1 MEKLRFCVLAFS
13 LLEFYVTAR
22 EEYMSALG
30 DPGMRRDSLRVAIEA
45 WNQCNEVGEEAA
57 GYGSPRMADCF
68 DLGVSN
74 GSFGGINASNADV
87 YAAKKEIYLGDKC
100 QVQDNPRPWQFWMI
114 MVKSGNMDTLAAT
127 CPENGKKS
135 MPFPPESGFPCFGHG
150 YANQMSKAA
159 MSNSTSYFNITWE
172 KEIGKGSWVFHNF
185 LKTSSNYPWLML
197 YLRSDATEGYSG
209 GYHYETRGMSKI
221 VSIFSFQ
228 FNL

>member
-68 DLGVSN
+68 D
-74 GSFGGINASNADV
+74 
-87 YAAKKEIYLGDKC
+87 
-100 QVQDNPRPWQFWMI
+100 
-114 MVKSGNMDTLAAT
+114 SGNMDTLAAT

-150 YANQMSKAA
+150 CMNMPLIYHNYTDLRGDNDSRLKGSFYGTWDLDANQMSKAA